1 MDALEANNIYIYGLI
16 DQPKPEK
23 FLKGKRDPRVW
34 SNKLINGLTFRSD
47 SISRL

>member
-23 FLKGKRDPRVW
+23 FLKGKRYPRVW
-34 SNKLINGLTFRSD
+34 SNKLRKDLTVGRD
-47 SISRL
+47 